1 MHPKLISDPSFWSS
15 LDLGSAFEL
24 TAPGSAAWSDV
35 SAAAAYVPVT
45 ATPSWIAYQQAYLR
59 GVSPECESADLVV
72 RHDGR
77 PVACWSLALAAG
89 AAGLSLR
96 APEGPVRP
104 PQLAATVTPPLRKRI
119 EKACI
124 TAIEHVCRQLGLA
137 TWEGV
142 QSPRDAN
149 LDGWHAALM
158 ERGAACRLRHE
169 LYVDLS
175 RPLADIRSG
184 FRKSYRPLIGKGLR
198 LWRVERH
205 VGGVSPEVFA
215 EFRDLHI
222 RVAGRVTRGIET
234 WELQQRAIGAGEA
247 FLIVLRDAA
256 GAMVGGGLFH
266 VSRDEAVYAV
276 GAYDRDLFDQP
287 LGHVVQMAAIE
298 EMTAMGLKWYLLG
311 VRQYPA
317 DESRPAAKELSI
329 SQFKEG
335 FASHM
340 FAELRTLCP
349 VPAAP

>member
-1 MHPKLISDPSFWSS
+1 MRPKLISDPAFWKS

-24 TAPGSAAWSDV
+24 TAPGSAAWLDV
-35 SAAAAYVPVT
+35 SAAAAYTPVLS
-45 ATPSWIAYQQAYLR
+45 TPAWIAYQQAYLR
-59 GVSPECESADLVV
+59 GASPDCEVADLVV
-72 RHDGR
+72 RHDRR
-77 PVACWSLALAAG
+77 PVACWSLVLTADAT
-89 AAGLSLR
+89 GLHIR

-104 PQLAATVTPPLRKRI
+104 PLLAADVTPPLRKRI

-124 TAIEHVCRQLGLA
+124 TAIEHLCRGLGREN
-137 TWEGV
+137 WEGA
-142 QSPRDAN
+142 QSPRHAS
-149 LDGWHAALM
+149 LDGWHATLM
-158 ERGAACRLRHE
+158 ERGASCRLRHE

-175 RPLADIRSG
+175 RPLGDIRAG

-205 VGGVSPEVFA
+205 VGSVPPEVFA
-215 EFRDLHI
+215 EFRNLHV

-234 WELQQRAIGAGEA
+234 WNLQEQAIRAGEA

-298 EMTAMGLKWYLLG
+298 EMKTLGLKWYLLG

-317 DESRPAAKELSI
+317 DEPRPAAKELSI
-329 SQFKEG
+329 SQFKDG
-335 FASHM
+335 FASHT
-340 FAELRTLCP
+340 FAEMRTICP